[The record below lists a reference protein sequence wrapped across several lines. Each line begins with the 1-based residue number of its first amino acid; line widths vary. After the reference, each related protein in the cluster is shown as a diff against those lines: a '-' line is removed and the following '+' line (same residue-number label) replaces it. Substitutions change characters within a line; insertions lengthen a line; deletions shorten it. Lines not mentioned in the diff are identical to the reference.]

1 MSKHWPIVT
10 FVAETL
16 AKNAAGLDKSGIDI
30 KFTVDGNRHNKND
43 LKGDSG
49 RQTVR
54 KALKSAWPEYK
65 QSDKAITDMASTFST
80 IFKEWHASG
89 KRATTLL
96 VLTDAVWTKTD
107 PTALHTTILDI
118 AKHDE
123 QNTGGRHFSIQF
135 IRFGDTATEK
145 ARLQWLDDGLC
156 TENGLRDIID
166 HCSWRASVD
175 KMFKG
180 SIEGFYD
187 DNEQDD
193 SPMEYDYDRLVAL
206 FQAFNE
212 GGAGLLSPTQQ
223 GFHRSLSRSSSRSST
238 MSSRKRGSA
247 PAPAP
252 TSLPVAHMEGSKGH
266 SRVFFA

>member
-30 KFTVDGNRHNKND
+30 KFTVDGSRHNKND

-49 RQTVR
+49 RRTLR
-54 KALKSAWPEYK
+54 KALKAAWPEYK
-65 QSDKAITDMASTFST
+65 QNDNAITDMARTFSA

-89 KRATTLL
+89 QRATTLL
-96 VLTDAVWTKTD
+96 VLTDAVWAKTD
-107 PTALHTTILDI
+107 PTTLHTTILAI
-118 AKHDE
+118 AKHDQ
-123 QNTGGRHFSIQF
+123 QNTGDRHFSIQF
-135 IRFGDTATEK
+135 IRFGDSDTEK

-156 TENGLRDIID
+156 SDHKLRDIID

-187 DNEQDD
+187 DKEPDEK
-193 SPMEYDYDRLVAL
+193 PIGYDYDQLVAL

-212 GGAGLLSPTQQ
+212 GSGGLLSPTQPGLQ
-223 GFHRSLSRSSSRSST
+223 RTLSRSSSRSST
-238 MSSRKRGSA
+238 ASSRWRDSA
-247 PAPAP
+247 PVP
-252 TSLPVAHMEGSKGH
+252 TGHTPRRH
-266 SRVFFA
+266 SRMFS